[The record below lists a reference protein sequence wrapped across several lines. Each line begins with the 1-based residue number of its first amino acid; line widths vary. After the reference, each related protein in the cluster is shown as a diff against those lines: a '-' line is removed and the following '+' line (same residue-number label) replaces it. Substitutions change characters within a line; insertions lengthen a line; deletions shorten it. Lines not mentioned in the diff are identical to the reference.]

1 MSEQILGARLG
12 VAYTNQDYK
21 LGTVYKHP
29 NGNTYIFM
37 QADGAVTLNRL
48 YVYDQSTWQIEDEA
62 DLAGFPADAH
72 TQPACVSPVTLADN
86 EYAFVF
92 VGPGQHSCVTDA
104 TGIAGAND
112 IVYVSA
118 TAGTVSSGA
127 TAALLAGVSADAVI
141 AGGATG
147 TINAVNRMTIVDAA

>member
-1 MSEQILGARLG
+1 MSGQLVGAKLG
-12 VAYTNQDYK
+12 VAYTTQDFQLGAQYK
-21 LGTVYKHP
+21 TPDGDCYV
-29 NGNTYIFM
+29 FM

-48 YVYDQSTWQIEDEA
+48 YVYDQSTWQVEDEA
-62 DLAGFPADAH
+62 DLAGYPADAH
-72 TQPACVSPVTLADN
+72 TQPACISSVTLADN

-92 VGPGQHSCVTDA
+92 VGPGQHSCVTDS

-127 TAALLAGVSADAVI
+127 TAAMLAGVSADAAI
-141 AGGATG
+141 TGAATG